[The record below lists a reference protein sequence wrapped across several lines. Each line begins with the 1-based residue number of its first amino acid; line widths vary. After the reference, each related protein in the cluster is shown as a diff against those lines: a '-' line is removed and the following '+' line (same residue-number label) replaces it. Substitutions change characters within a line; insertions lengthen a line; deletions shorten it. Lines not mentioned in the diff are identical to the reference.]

1 MHEQYL
7 MMKKVGQH
15 LLKGVVMFMILNIDV
30 ADKNPKYKSQEHQT
44 EADAEPTPGIQTTAL
59 IQTMMLNKA
68 KREQKTTRVILQ
80 QVILQEIAQQ
90 QPKLRPL
97 LIRVHMNLLELIR
110 PKS

>member
-1 MHEQYL
+1 MSLTKTQNIKAKNIKLRL
-7 MMKKVGQH
+7 MLSLH
-15 LLKGVVMFMILNIDV
+15 
-30 ADKNPKYKSQEHQT
+30 H
-44 EADAEPTPGIQTTAL
+44 IQTTAQ

-68 KREQKTTRVILQ
+68 KREQKTTRVTRVILQ

>member
-1 MHEQYL
+1 MSLTKTQNKKAKNIKLRL
-7 MMKKVGQH
+7 MLSLH
-15 LLKGVVMFMILNIDV
+15 R
-30 ADKNPKYKSQEHQT
+30 
-44 EADAEPTPGIQTTAL
+44 IQTTAQ

-97 LIRVHMNLLELIR
+97 LIRVHMNLLELIL

>member
-1 MHEQYL
+1 
-7 MMKKVGQH
+7 
-15 LLKGVVMFMILNIDV
+15 MFMILNIDV

-44 EADAEPTPGIQTTAL
+44 EADAEPTPHSNDGTNT
-59 IQTMMLNKA
+59 NDDA
-68 KREQKTTRVILQ
+68 KQGEREQKTTRVTRVILQ

>member
-1 MHEQYL
+1 
-7 MMKKVGQH
+7 
-15 LLKGVVMFMILNIDV
+15 
-30 ADKNPKYKSQEHQT
+30 
-44 EADAEPTPGIQTTAL
+44 
-59 IQTMMLNKA
+59 MMLNKA
-68 KREQKTTRVILQ
+68 KREQKTTRVTRVILQ

>member
-44 EADAEPTPGIQTTAL
+44 EADAEPTPHSNDGTNTNDDAKQGEKGTKDNTGNTPAGDTSGNSTTA
-59 IQTMMLNKA
+59 T
-68 KREQKTTRVILQ
+68 KTQ
-80 QVILQEIAQQ
+80 
-90 QPKLRPL
+90 PL
-97 LIRVHMNLLELIR
+97 LIRVL
-110 PKS
+110 